1 MKKFLEKIENLKL
14 YKKVIILILTLTLI
28 AIVNYFYYNLETLNL
43 PKEEH
48 YYDVSFTTKY
58 KDENSLEI
66 YFDLENKYV
75 KDLIVEYETTSNEDF
90 IVSLQGE
97 GTNEYNNAQDIE
109 YKDYCYSFLHKCGF
123 SLDKKI
129 GAEKLE
135 FDKGNM
141 EIVAIHVDNTVS
153 FNWMTFSFWGIWIS
167 LILLLFL
174 FRPLWIQ
181 KIHLLALLLCLSI
194 GSVFLVCTHNMTS
207 TTFDDE
213 THFNRVNTF
222 TTHSLSDSQ
231 LESRLVIFT
240 YLRTSQEKKEYQDF
254 LNEKAYEY
262 TEEKDNNNLFRA
274 SYINYLPMAFT
285 VKLAR
290 TVGLSYTT
298 SFFLGRIVNLL
309 IYSFVIMFAVKIIPC
324 YKLLLLLLG
333 VLPQSL
339 YLASNYSYDPTV
351 TAFSLLAFSAFIKE
365 YHFKDKKIELKN
377 ILIFVV
383 AVLYASFP
391 KMIYSLFILLMLF
404 LPKEKF
410 ETSKKC
416 YIFKAGICLIFL
428 LCISSFLLP
437 TVTSSNIEGDPRGG
451 ATSVSG
457 QLNLILTNP
466 ISFAKVFIKSGILTM
481 VGNLVGPSTFG
492 LLSYYGTLTIDTGYY
507 LILIALI
514 LAFIS
519 EKDFPEI
526 KLKNRILMLGI
537 YFIIMCFIYLSMYL
551 SFTPVGASTIN
562 GVQPRYFI
570 PLLLPILYCFSS
582 KKLKNDLNYE
592 NVIVVSTVFYLIA
605 TFILIYFAIIIS
617 FCS

>member
-14 YKKVIILILTLTLI
+14 YKKVIILVLALTLI

-43 PKEEH
+43 PKEER
-48 YYDVSFTTKY
+48 YYDVTFSTEH
-58 KDENSLEI
+58 KDENGLEI
-66 YFDLENKYV
+66 HFDLENKYV
-75 KDLIVEYETTSNEDF
+75 KDLIVEYETTANEDF

-123 SLDKKI
+123 ALDKKI

-135 FDKGNM
+135 FDKGNI
-141 EIVAIHVDNTVS
+141 EILAIHVDNTVS
-153 FNWMTFSFWGIWIS
+153 FNWMTFTFWGIWIS

-174 FRPLWIQ
+174 FRPFWIK
-181 KIHLLALLLCLSI
+181 KIHLLALLLCISI

-222 TTHSLSDSQ
+222 TEHSLADSQ
-231 LESRLVIFT
+231 LESRLVIFS

-262 TEEKDNNNLFRA
+262 TEEKESFNLFHPNH
-274 SYINYLPMAFT
+274 INYLPMALT

-290 TVGLSYTT
+290 TVGFNYTA

-309 IYSFVIMFAVKIIPC
+309 IYSFVIMFAVKIMPC
-324 YKLLLLLLG
+324 YKLLTLLLG
-333 VLPQSL
+333 ILPQSL
-339 YLASNYSYDPTV
+339 YLASNYNYDPTV
-351 TAFSLLAFSAFIKE
+351 TAFSLLAFSAFAKE
-365 YHFKDKKIELKN
+365 YHFKEKKIELKN
-377 ILIFVV
+377 IIIFTI
-383 AVLYASFP
+383 ASLYASLP

-410 ETSKKC
+410 ETTKKC
-416 YIFKAGICLIFL
+416 YMFKAGICLLFL
-428 LCISSFLLP
+428 LCLSSFLLP
-437 TVTSSNIEGDPRGG
+437 TVTSSDIAGDPRGG

-457 QLNLILTNP
+457 QLNLIFTNP
-466 ISFAKVFIKSGILTM
+466 ISFAKVFTKSGILTM

-537 YFIIMCFIYLSMYL
+537 YFVIMCFIYLSMYL
-551 SFTPVGASTIN
+551 SFTPVGANTIN

-592 NVIVVSTVFYLIA
+592 NVMVVSTVFFLIA
-605 TFILIYFAIIIS
+605 IFVLIYFAIIMP